1 MKLIPVRSWSLASQ
15 MTIWYAVSSFALVL
29 IATGILYHALYSGLA
44 HEDDVFLAQNAQTLK
59 LLLDKPK
66 DEMDEF
72 RQELILEQS
81 SGRPVW
87 VWLRILDGAG
97 GLVVETPDMSRFLPR
112 QMFPPPSEETQE
124 VWKGETVW
132 DGQETYRVVTVSA
145 EWPAHVPP
153 LALLQVA
160 VDMGQNQIVLTK
172 YRKRLLIVLGL
183 SLLACAW
190 GGYWIAHRGIRLV
203 KEMAQTAAKIRSTTL
218 DERLETSGLPSEL
231 SDLAVTFNGMLDRLE
246 ESFSRLSRF
255 SADIAH
261 ELRVP
266 IHNLRV
272 GTEVILRKARTME
285 EYQEVLGSGME
296 EYQRL
301 SLLIDRLLFLA
312 RAESETVQ
320 IQLEKVDLSREL
332 NLLREYYELS
342 VGEAGIRFDVEM
354 PPNLE
359 LPVDRALFQRAV
371 GNLIENSIKH
381 TPAGG
386 TIKMEVTP
394 EVRKVKIAISDTGK
408 GIPESQLPHVFDR
421 FYRGDASRSSSS
433 GGAGLGLSIVQ
444 SIMVLHGGSV
454 DIQSQPAKGTT
465 VTLLFPSRKDDEN
478 VILSSFPRQP

>member
-1 MKLIPVRSWSLASQ
+1 
-15 MTIWYAVSSFALVL
+15 MTILYVVSSFALVL
-29 IATGILYHALYSGLA
+29 TATGILYHALYSGLA

-72 RQELILEQS
+72 HQELTLEQS

-97 GLVVETPDMSRFLPR
+97 GLVVETPGMSQLLPV
-112 QMFPPPSEETQE
+112 QMFPPPAEEAQE
-124 VWKGETVW
+124 VWKGKTILG
-132 DGQETYRVVTVSA
+132 GQQQTFRVVTVSTG
-145 EWPAHVPP
+145 WPGHTPAG
-153 LALLQVA
+153 ALLQVA
-160 VDMGQNQIVLTK
+160 VDMGQNQIVLAK
-172 YRKRLLIVLGL
+172 YRKRLWIVLGL
-183 SLLACAW
+183 SLFICAW
-190 GGYWIAHRGIRLV
+190 GGYWIAHRGIRPV
-203 KEMAQTAAKIRSTTL
+203 KDMARTAAKIRSTTL
-218 DERLETSGLPSEL
+218 HERLETSGIPSEL
-231 SDLAVTFNGMLDRLE
+231 SDLAGTFNEVLDRLE

-272 GTEVILRKARTME
+272 GTEVILRKDRTKE
-285 EYQEVLGSGME
+285 EYQEVLGSCME

-342 VGEAGIRFDVEM
+342 VGEAGIRFDVEI

-359 LPVDRALFQRAV
+359 LSVDRALFQRAV

-386 TIKMEVTP
+386 TLKMEVTP
-394 EVRKVKIAISDTGK
+394 EAGKVKIAVSDTGK

-444 SIMVLHGGSV
+444 SIMTLHGGSV
-454 DIQSQPAKGTT
+454 DIQSQPAQGTR
-465 VTLLFPSRKDDEN
+465 VTLLFPN
-478 VILSSFPRQP
+478 L